1 MLAKLKDDYEMNDEE
16 GETVNGELITEE
28 LLPDMED
35 EDEEEEEEVAIEDDT
50 LEETMSFFDDWASY
64 TPDDS
69 PTKIKLYFFGRT
81 DRDKELWFRRFA
93 AATHKGAQ
101 LTKKE
106 LATDPSES
114 VSDTLI
120 NDAMEESEYVKY
132 MYSFKKV
139 HPYRESH
146 LLASSFVRPFPS
158 FNVSPIF

>member
-1 MLAKLKDDYEMNDEE
+1 MNDEE
-16 GETVNGELITEE
+16 AETVNGEDITEE
-28 LLPDMED
+28 LLPDLL
-35 EDEEEEEEVAIEDDT
+35 EEEEEELVIEDDT
-50 LEETMSFFDDWASY
+50 IDDTMSFFDDWASY

-93 AATHKGAQ
+93 AASHKGAQ
-101 LTKKE
+101 LNKRE
-106 LATDPSES
+106 LASDPSES

-120 NDAMEESEYVKY
+120 NDAVEESEYVKY

-146 LLASSFVRPFPS
+146 LIFGRSSVCPFS
-158 FNVSPIF
+158 LL